1 MATFIALKQI
11 ESGSA
16 LETAAGVGTDFS
28 QSVIAIVSSSV
39 VGVLPDGIISSS
51 VQVQLMSAGDY
62 GTFTSSLN
70 TTYAT
75 DYELEVTTSVMDS
88 GEF

>member
-39 VGVLPDGIISSS
+39 IGVLPDGIISSS
-51 VQVQLMSAGDY
+51 TQVQLMSAGDY
-62 GTFTSSLN
+62 GTFTASLD

>member
-11 ESGSA
+11 ESGSS
-16 LETAAGVGTDFS
+16 LEAAAEIGSDFS

-39 VGVLPDGIISSS
+39 VGVLPDGLISSS
-51 VQVQLMSAGDY
+51 TQIELMSAGDY
-62 GTFTSSLN
+62 GTFTASLN

>member
-11 ESGSA
+11 ESGSS
-16 LETAAGVGTDFS
+16 LEAAAEIGSDFS
-28 QSVIAIVSSSV
+28 QSVISIVSSSV

-51 VQVQLMSAGDY
+51 AQVELMAAGDY
-62 GTFTSSLN
+62 GTFTASLN

>member
-11 ESGSA
+11 ESGSS
-16 LETAAGVGTDFS
+16 LQLAADIGSDFS

-39 VGVLPDGIISSS
+39 IGVLPDGLISSS
-51 VQVQLMSAGDY
+51 AQVELMAAGDY
-62 GTFTSSLN
+62 GIFTASLD